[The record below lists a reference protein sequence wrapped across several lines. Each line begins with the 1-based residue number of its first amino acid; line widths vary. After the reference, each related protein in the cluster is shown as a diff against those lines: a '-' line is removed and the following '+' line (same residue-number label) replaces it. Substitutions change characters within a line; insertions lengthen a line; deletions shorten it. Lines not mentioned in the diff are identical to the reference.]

1 MKNKILIFVLVVA
14 CCFCTLFINNNSYH
28 KPINI
33 QPFTLQQNT
42 IKNNETQQT
51 DKTNLLQ
58 NEKVNSNNDI
68 EQKNL
73 NENNANNENKENKD
87 IIKNNSNFTNI
98 EEKNLLKD
106 GNLENTQSNKQQNE
120 QNNETNVKN
129 LELNSTNTKGFAE
142 ILENIQ
148 LITVL
153 GEGIYITNPDT
164 AEISFGIQTRAKT
177 IAEGYEEIK
186 SIYNKFIET
195 LNSIDNIST
204 QSFVINY
211 SSAYPVQNSPVCE
224 YQFNCNFS
232 IKTKELSQ
240 IDNIIKKA
248 SEAGI
253 NSYNNVCYTIDDKTN
268 AYNEALKIAKENA
281 LNKVSALYTNAVLKE
296 LQEVSIYT
304 YTAPNAE
311 GIISVEARLKA
322 KFIVNSNNIAN
333 DNTNNLTNSNENNVD
348 IDKDML
354 IKNYPTV
361 NSDTNNNLNKV
372 ENFTNNNKENIQNN
386 NIIKNN
392 ISSEK

>member
-1 MKNKILIFVLVVA
+1 M
-14 CCFCTLFINNNSYH
+14 
-28 KPINI
+28 
-33 QPFTLQQNT
+33 
-42 IKNNETQQT
+42 
-51 DKTNLLQ
+51 
-58 NEKVNSNNDI
+58 
-68 EQKNL
+68 
-73 NENNANNENKENKD
+73 
-87 IIKNNSNFTNI
+87 
-98 EEKNLLKD
+98 
-106 GNLENTQSNKQQNE
+106 
-120 QNNETNVKN
+120 
-129 LELNSTNTKGFAE
+129 
-142 ILENIQ
+142 
-148 LITVL
+148 
-153 GEGIYITNPDT
+153 
-164 AEISFGIQTRAKT
+164 
-177 IAEGYEEIK
+177 
-186 SIYNKFIET
+186 
-195 LNSIDNIST
+195 NSIDNIST

-253 NSYNNVCYTIDDKTN
+253 NSYNNVCYTIDNKTN

>member
-14 CCFCTLFINNNSYH
+14 CCFCTLFVNNNSYN

-33 QPFTLQQNT
+33 QPFNLQQNT

-106 GNLENTQSNKQQNE
+106 GNLENIQSNELQNE
-120 QNNETNVKN
+120 QNRETNVKN

-186 SIYNKFIET
+186 SIYSKFIET

-253 NSYNNVCYTIDDKTN
+253 NSYNNVCYTIDNKTN

-322 KFIVNSNNIAN
+322 KFIVNSNDSTTTTTSNETTNKIN
-333 DNTNNLTNSNENNVD
+333 DTNNNDYYIEN
-348 IDKDML
+348 KML
-354 IKNYPTV
+354 IKN
-361 NSDTNNNLNKV
+361 
-372 ENFTNNNKENIQNN
+372 
-386 NIIKNN
+386 
-392 ISSEK
+392 